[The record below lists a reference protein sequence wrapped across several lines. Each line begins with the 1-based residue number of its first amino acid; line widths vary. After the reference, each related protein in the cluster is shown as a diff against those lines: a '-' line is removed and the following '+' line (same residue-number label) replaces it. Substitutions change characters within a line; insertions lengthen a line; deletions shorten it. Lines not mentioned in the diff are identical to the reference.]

1 MVYYNNILA
10 VEARVLID
18 NSIMGY
24 ENYKK
29 LSKRN
34 QLHILRRGCN
44 STPALVEYDS
54 IPERF
59 KVKIKEVL
67 GCNPYDAVRQNRIAD
82 LIEHSPEASRFFDS
96 FTTADGKHLPADK
109 RREYYANAIVLNAV
123 RAFELQH
130 KAQRASI
137 GGRKAR
143 VIDFAIEAIAELD
156 HSRYPFNLPDNA
168 RAFERKYKEY
178 LRSGYDSL
186 IHNAYKNGKKNAA
199 VVTKEGE
206 QVLTTMFAHHNNLN
220 NEQVAMLYGEFAR
233 VQGWKPLSASAVA
246 VWRDKLNSVTYAGRR
261 GVRAYR
267 NDMAMQVRRSMPNY
281 PLALWTLDG
290 WDVEL
295 FYKTTKNGRTTY
307 GHRVTMV
314 VVLDGY
320 FWYPVGY
327 AIGEEGEAEN
337 ANLIGRALQN
347 ALHHTQ
353 DLFGRMYQA
362 NQIQSD
368 HFAIK
373 KMMPFYTVAANKVTP
388 AEVGNAKSKPVERY
402 FKHLNERY
410 CQLQNNWSGY
420 GVTSNK
426 KLQPNAEMLARL
438 RNSEPDYDGVVAQ
451 ITAIMER
458 ERADKHD
465 LYVGGFAQIPEER
478 RLPMDM
484 TQYLMRFGE
493 TTGNRN
499 LMRGNGLS
507 IAIAGEKHVYDSFDL
522 NFRRYESTRWQIR
535 YDVKDLSHV
544 VATNE
549 DETLQFLLEEK
560 YVQPMALCERTE
572 QDSVELA
579 RIREFNRANEEHI
592 TNVLSR
598 ANDTTMAIMEA
609 RKELADKQKFVIPD
623 SHGQHKNERN
633 RLRKMVEGETV
644 DEIINTDSIY
654 DNY

>member
-1 MVYYNNILA
+1 M
-10 VEARVLID
+10 
-18 NSIMGY
+18 
-24 ENYKK
+24 
-29 LSKRN
+29 
-34 QLHILRRGCN
+34 
-44 STPALVEYDS
+44 
-54 IPERF
+54 
-59 KVKIKEVL
+59 
-67 GCNPYDAVRQNRIAD
+67 
-82 LIEHSPEASRFFDS
+82 
-96 FTTADGKHLPADK
+96 
-109 RREYYANAIVLNAV
+109 
-123 RAFELQH
+123 
-130 KAQRASI
+130 
-137 GGRKAR
+137 
-143 VIDFAIEAIAELD
+143 IDFAIEAIAELD

-314 VVLDGY
+314 VVLDTY
-320 FWYPVGY
+320 FMYPVGY

-347 ALHHTQ
+347 ALHHTE

-420 GVTSNK
+420 GVTSK
-426 KLQPNAEMLARL
+426 KSLQPNAEMLARL

-507 IAIAGEKHVYDSFDL
+507 VAIAGEKHVYDSFDL

-535 YDVKDLSHV
+535 YDVADLRHV

-609 RKELADKQKFVIPD
+609 RKDLADNQKFVIPD

-644 DEIINTDSIY
+644 AEIINTDSIY

>member
-1 MVYYNNILA
+1 MMYYNNILA
-10 VEARVLID
+10 VEARMLID
-18 NSIMGY
+18 ESIMSKS
-24 ENYKK
+24 NYDK
-29 LSKRN
+29 LAHTQK
-34 QLHILRRGCN
+34 LHILRRGCN

-59 KVKIKEVL
+59 KVKIQAVL

-109 RREYYANAIVLNAV
+109 RREYYANAIILNAV

-156 HSRYPFNLPDNA
+156 HSRYPYNLPDNA

-206 QVLTTMFAHHNNLN
+206 QVLITMFAHHNNLN

-314 VVLDGY
+314 VVLDTY
-320 FWYPVGY
+320 FMYPVGY
-327 AIGEEGEAEN
+327 AIGKEGEAEN

-347 ALHHTQ
+347 ALHHTE

-451 ITAIMER
+451 ITAIIER

-507 IAIAGEKHVYDSFDL
+507 VAIAGEKHVYDSFDL

-535 YDVKDLSHV
+535 YDVKDLSRV

-579 RIREFNRANEEHI
+579 RIREFNRTNEEHI

-644 DEIINTDSIY
+644 AEIINTDSIY

>member
-1 MVYYNNILA
+1 MLYYNNILA
-10 VEARVLID
+10 VESQWLID
-18 NSIMGY
+18 NVIISQA
-24 ENYKK
+24 NYNYMTYNHK
-29 LSKRN
+29 LN
-34 QLHILRRGCN
+34 VLRRGCN

-82 LIEHSPEASRFFDS
+82 LIEHSPEASSFFDS
-96 FTTADGKHLPADK
+96 FITADGKHLPLEK

-123 RAFELQH
+123 QAFEKQH
-130 KAQRASI
+130 RASRAKI

-143 VIDFAIEAIAELD
+143 VIDFALDSIARLD
-156 HSRYPFNLPDNA
+156 RNRYPFNLPDNA

-178 LRSGYDSL
+178 LRNGYESL
-186 IHNAYKNGKKNAA
+186 VHNAYKNGLKNAG

-206 QVLTTMFAHHNNLN
+206 QVLITMFAHHNNLN
-220 NEQVAMLYGEFAR
+220 NEQIAMLYGDFAR

-281 PLALWTLDG
+281 PLAMWSLDG

-314 VVLDGY
+314 VVLDPY
-320 FWYPVGY
+320 FMYPVGY

-337 ANLIGRALQN
+337 ASLIGRALQN
-347 ALHHTQ
+347 ALHHTE

-368 HFAIK
+368 HFAMK
-373 KMMPFYTVAANKVTP
+373 KMTPFYSVAANKVTP
-388 AEVGNAKSKPVERY
+388 AEVGNAKAKPVERY

-420 GVTSNK
+420 GVTSK
-426 KLQPNAEMLARL
+426 KSLQPNAEMLARL
-438 RNSEPDYDGVVAQ
+438 RTNEPDYDGVVAQ
-451 ITAIMER
+451 ITGIMER

-535 YDVKDLSHV
+535 YDVADLSHV

-644 DEIINTDSIY
+644 AEIINTDSIY